1 MNNKVTIYTMSN
13 CPYCTELKELYDKEN
28 IEYRNVDID
37 LLENQ
42 EEFNQI
48 LETSKAEEVPI
59 VRVEKQLFIPNV
71 SFKTIVEA
79 VELTKRFLD

>member
-37 LLENQ
+37 LLENK
-42 EEFNQI
+42 EEFDKI
-48 LETSKAEEVPI
+48 LEASNAEEVPI

-71 SFKTIVEA
+71 SFKTIAEA